1 MSLKAFLAAVRG
13 YREKVGGG
21 EDAPAAAMTRDEFEA
36 LAEQYPDA
44 PAATPAEDASV
55 G

>member
-21 EDAPAAAMTRDEFEA
+21 EGDATQPMTRGELDALMAEYPDTPADAAPA
-36 LAEQYPDA
+36 
-44 PAATPAEDASV
+44 